1 MQLPIVLYLSLCIQY
16 QTKQTAP
23 RKCIVVKPLISSE
36 LNFRC
41 QIDLVDM
48 QICNY
53 EENKFILNYKD
64 HLTKCLQL
72 RPLKSIIGEEVAH
85 NLLRIFLTFEKP
97 NILHSGNGREFVNK
111 IITELCLMWD
121 GVKIVHGKPRNNQ
134 SQGSIE

>member
-1 MQLPIVLYLSLCIQY
+1 M
-16 QTKQTAP
+16 
-23 RKCIVVKPLISSE
+23 KPLISSE

-48 QICNY
+48 QICKY
-53 EENKFILNYKD
+53 EEYKFILNYKGN
-64 HLTKCLQL
+64 LTKCIQL

-85 NLLRIFLTFEKP
+85 NLLHIFLTFEKP
-97 NILHSGNGREFVNK
+97 NILYSDNGREFMNK

-134 SQGSIE
+134 SQDSIEIANQYI